1 MKKWIVLIDNYET
14 FITDDETEA
23 YKMYNYFRDMKLP
36 VALYECKQFSN
47 IHTKQ
52 K

>member
-23 YKMYNYFRDMKLP
+23 YKMYNYFRDMKSS
-36 VALYECKQFSN
+36 VALYKRKQFHN
-47 IHTKQ
+47 KQ

>member
-14 FITDDETEA
+14 FITDDEAEA

-36 VALYECKQFSN
+36 VDLYECKQFSN
-47 IHTKQ
+47 FHTKQ

>member
-1 MKKWIVLIDNYET
+1 MKKYLVLISNHET

-36 VALYECKQFSN
+36 VALYKRKQF
-47 IHTKQ
+47 KFEP